1 MRAFEGDADAD
12 DHDGE
17 SSKAV
22 KTVEVEGGYKSTDDN
37 YTYIRGRGR
46 GKYICAT
53 CGVRCMHPSHLK
65 IHIRTHTN
73 IRPYTCKVCNL
84 GTKSKTNLKKH
95 MKTKGHAKKCIELG
109 IIQSSAADDQQ
120 IDNSKSS
127 SGETQIHKRMKSQDT
142 SSM

>member
-1 MRAFEGDADAD
+1 MRAFEGDADTD

-53 CGVRCMHPSHLK
+53 CGVRCMAPSQLK

-84 GTKSKTNLKKH
+84 GTKSKENLTKH
-95 MKTKGHAKKCIELG
+95 MKTKAHIKKCIQIG
-109 IIQSSAADDQQ
+109 IIQISADDQQ

-127 SGETQIHKRMKSQDT
+127 GETQIQKIG
-142 SSM
+142 